1 MRPLR
6 TAVALLVAASSLI
19 VLSACR
25 NRGASN
31 GLVPVRFQAD
41 WYPQP
46 EHGGFFTALAKGY
59 YKDEGL
65 DVQILPG
72 GPYVTGTTQVATGKV
87 EFGMSSS
94 DNVLESIANADEPLL
109 AIGTTMQNDPQGI
122 MVHADSPV
130 RTWADLEGH
139 TVAVKPGSTW
149 WEFIVSKYNLHNVR
163 EVPVTFSVA
172 NFVQDPNY
180 IQQGFV
186 TSEPYFAEKSGAKER
201 MLMNR
206 DAGYNPYRV
215 FYTSREYA
223 RQHPDIVARFTRAS
237 IRGWKEYLVDP
248 GPAHAMIQKLNPAM
262 NPEWMNYSY
271 NALKNGHFITGDPAG
286 ADRTGQF
293 DPARWNALYAQ
304 LMELKVLKRR
314 IDPATAYTTQFLK

>member
-6 TAVALLVAASSLI
+6 TALALLLSASTLI
-19 VLSACR
+19 ALSACR
-25 NRGASN
+25 GRTASN
-31 GLVPVRFQAD
+31 GLTPVRFQAD

-46 EHGGFFTALAKGY
+46 EHGGFYTALAMGY

-72 GPYVTGTTQVATGKV
+72 GPYVTGTTQVAAGQV
-87 EFGMSSS
+87 EFGMTSS
-94 DNVLESIANADEPLL
+94 DNILESIANAGEPLL
-109 AIGTTMQNDPQGI
+109 
-122 MVHADSPV
+122 VHANSPV

-149 WEFIVSKYNLHNVR
+149 WEFIVNKFHLHNVH

-180 IQQGFV
+180 IQQGFI
-186 TSEPYFAEKSGAKER
+186 TSEPYFAAKSGAPAR

-206 DAGYNPYRV
+206 DAGFNPYRV
-215 FYTSREYA
+215 FYTSRDFA
-223 RQHPDIVARFTRAS
+223 KQHPDLVARFTRAS
-237 IRGWKEYLVDP
+237 IRGWKQYLVDP
-248 GPAHAMIQKLNPAM
+248 GPAHALIQKLNPAM
-262 NPEWMNYSY
+262 NPDWMNYSY
-271 NALKNGHFITGDPAG
+271 NALKTGHFITGDPDG
-286 ADRTGQF
+286 GDHTGQF

-304 LMELKVLKRR
+304 MMELKVLKHP
-314 IDPATAYTTQFLK
+314 IDPASAYTTQFLR

>member
-6 TAVALLVAASSLI
+6 TALALLVAASSLI
-19 VLSACR
+19 ALSACHGR
-25 NRGASN
+25 AVSN
-31 GLVPVRFQAD
+31 GLTPVRFQAD

-46 EHGGFFTALAKGY
+46 EHGGFYTALAKGY

-72 GPYVTGTTQVATGKV
+72 GPYVTGTTQVAAGQV
-87 EFGMSSS
+87 EFGMTSS
-94 DNVLESIANADEPLL
+94 DNILESIANADEPLL
-109 AIGTTMQNDPQGI
+109 AVGTTMQNDPQGI
-122 MVHADSPV
+122 MVHANSPV
-130 RTWADLEGH
+130 QTWADLEGR

-149 WEFIVSKYNLHNVR
+149 WEFIVSKFNLHHVH

-186 TSEPYFAEKSGAKER
+186 TSEPYFAAKSGAPAR

-206 DAGYNPYRV
+206 DAGFNPYRV
-215 FYTSREYA
+215 FYTSRDYA

-237 IRGWKEYLVDP
+237 IRGWKEYMVDP

-262 NPEWMNYSY
+262 NPDWMNYSY
-271 NALKNGHFITGDPAG
+271 NALKSGHFITGDPAG
-286 ADRTGQF
+286 GDRTGQF
-293 DPARWNALYAQ
+293 DPARWNALYA
-304 LMELKVLKRR
+304 LMMELKVLKHP
-314 IDPATAYTTQFLK
+314 IDPSSAYTTQFLK